1 MGSYRVPTNVVN
13 CKHTGMF
20 QTKRYKV
27 YRVPHLLLS
36 TLTINHPPKVFY
48 IIQPNMTYIFLLP
61 TFLYCVH
68 CPAPLISLLIIKPGM
83 LSVTAHKDHHV
94 FFNSSSCILLCGDTI
109 IYSPSKNKS
118 YLKTAHIQLIL
129 NSSEWNV
136 LGQTKISANMYIVLS
151 IS

>member
-1 MGSYRVPTNVVN
+1 MEQLNLKSNGSTLSHYLQAKIICNFGNWAIRGWEVTRVPTNVVN
-13 CKHTGMF
+13 CKYTGMF

-109 IYSPSKNKS
+109 IYSPS
-118 YLKTAHIQLIL
+118 
-129 NSSEWNV
+129 
-136 LGQTKISANMYIVLS
+136 TKVI
-151 IS
+151 